1 MKVQNKM
8 NGLYHK
14 DIGFPSVNLPEGIY
28 ELKKYSNHAMR
39 AAKDDRYGEA
49 KKLPSHVDMSQADLV
64 EIEVNNNKVIKA
76 VVRTHYDDK
85 LDLII
90 VFMPQTHNN
99 FVKTVWFN
107 EKVDQH
113 RTLNRSAYNIP

>member
-1 MKVQNKM
+1 M

-14 DIGFPSVNLPEGIY
+14 EIGFPNVKLPEGIY
-28 ELKKYSNHAMR
+28 EIKKYSYHAIR
-39 AAKDDRYGEA
+39 EAQSDRYGEA
-49 KKLPSHVDMSQADLV
+49 KKLPTHVDMSKVDLF
-64 EIEVNNNKVIKA
+64 EIEVENNKVIKA
-76 VVRTHYDDK
+76 AVRTHYDDK

-107 EKVDQH
+107 ERTDQH